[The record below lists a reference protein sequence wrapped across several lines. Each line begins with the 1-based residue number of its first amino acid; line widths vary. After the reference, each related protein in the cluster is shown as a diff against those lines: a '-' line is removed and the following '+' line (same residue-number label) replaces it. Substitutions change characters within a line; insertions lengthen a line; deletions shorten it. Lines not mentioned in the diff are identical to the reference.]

1 MVYPTNVVALVESD
15 FLAKVRD
22 MMKDRDKA
30 FSLYEWSLKC
40 LHSGEHKELVEQLV
54 DSDLTARTRVFA
66 LNVQLHGRENNQSK

>member
-1 MVYPTNVVALVESD
+1 MVYPTNVVARVESD
-15 FLAKVRD
+15 FLTKVRD

-40 LHSGEHKELVEQLV
+40 LHSGEHKELVEQL
-54 DSDLTARTRVFA
+54 LGELINEVFA